1 MLGNFKTKNT
11 FIYLP
16 VFLFF
21 QICSLPPTGRPAW
34 VPSSTR
40 GLMDRQVRC
49 CTCLQIR
56 DFMIVTLWHS
66 GNDLVTYALL
76 VLLFKIILNS
86 VGIEEKY
93 KAFSRLKINIME
105 KRMLRIHLGK
115 KSNNWAQRER
125 SPLVICYVGKRWMQ
139 NQSSLQPLFLE
150 C

>member
-1 MLGNFKTKNT
+1 M
-11 FIYLP
+11 
-16 VFLFF
+16 FLFF

-49 CTCLQIR
+49 CACLQIR
-56 DFMIVTLWHS
+56 DFMIVTLRHS
-66 GNDLVTYALL
+66 GNDLLAYALL
-76 VLLFKIILNS
+76 VLLFKIVLNS

-93 KAFSRLKINIME
+93 KAFSQLKINIME
-105 KRMLRIHLGK
+105 KRMLRIPLGK
-115 KSNNWAQRER
+115 KSNNWEQRER

-139 NQSSLQPLFLE
+139 NQSSLQPPFLE